1 MQQRMMYVYS
11 RYLDKSDLDK
21 AIHTS
26 ARRGPS
32 VVVAIT
38 NAGAYTATFEYSTFP
53 SSSVDMLAFA
63 FVIVVG
69 VVRPDSVSI
78 ATLRYHVRLVVAAAA
93 VVVVVAVVVPAVVV
107 VLAAD

>member
-1 MQQRMMYVYS
+1 MTFVTAASFGACASSFVVFVLLKMQQRMMYVYS

-63 FVIVVG
+63 LVIVVG
-69 VVRPDSVSI
+69 VVRPDSVYCVCDSVSI
-78 ATLRYHVRLVVAAAA
+78 AS
-93 VVVVVAVVVPAVVV
+93 
-107 VLAAD
+107 

>member
-1 MQQRMMYVYS
+1 MFVLLKMQQRMMYVYS

-69 VVRPDSVSI
+69 VVKAVRAQWLKMTMTI
-78 ATLRYHVRLVVAAAA
+78 TLL
-93 VVVVVAVVVPAVVV
+93 
-107 VLAAD
+107 